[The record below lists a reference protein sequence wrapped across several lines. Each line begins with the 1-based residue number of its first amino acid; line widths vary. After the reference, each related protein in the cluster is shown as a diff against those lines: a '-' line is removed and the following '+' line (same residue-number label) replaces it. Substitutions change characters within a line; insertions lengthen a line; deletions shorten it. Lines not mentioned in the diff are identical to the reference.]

1 MSASIGHREGMS
13 RRRMV
18 EQRYIRVTL
27 FMYICIQA
35 SCHKSFQSDPL
46 FSYVNGNFVRYL

>member
-1 MSASIGHREGMS
+1 MS

>member
-18 EQRYIRVTL
+18 EQRYIRVNL
-27 FMYICIQA
+27 VMYICIQA
-35 SCHKSFQSDPL
+35 SCHKRFQSDTL
-46 FSYVNGNFVRYL
+46 FSYVNGNSVRYL